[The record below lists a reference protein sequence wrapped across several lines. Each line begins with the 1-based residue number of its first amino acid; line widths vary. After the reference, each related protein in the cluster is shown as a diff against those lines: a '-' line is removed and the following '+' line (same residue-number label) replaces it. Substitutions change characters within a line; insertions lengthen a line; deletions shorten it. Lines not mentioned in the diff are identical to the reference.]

1 MGNLDFGLIGNCTIS
16 ALVDPHGRIV
26 WTCMPRFDGD
36 PVFCS
41 LLNNDGAD
49 GHGSFTIEVQN
60 FTHAEQHYLRNT
72 AILVTLLHDKDGG
85 VVEVTDFIP
94 RCKRYGRTF
103 RPIMIV
109 RRVRPIAGSPLI
121 RVRLQPTYDF
131 GAGRPSIT
139 FGSNHIRYVSP
150 EMVVRLTTDASV
162 TAVMEQTP
170 FILDRDLTLVLG
182 PDETLEDGVGE
193 FGQHFFGETKRY
205 WHEWV
210 RFLGIPF
217 EWQDAVIRA
226 AITLKLSAVDDTGAI
241 IAAPTTSLP
250 EAPAS
255 SRNWDY
261 RYCWLRDGYFVVNAL
276 NRLSV
281 TGTMERYLHFIT
293 SIAATHGARLQPVYR
308 ISGRPDMDENSIP
321 NMQGFRG
328 MGPVRV
334 GNAAY
339 HQVQNDVYGSVI
351 LAASHVFFDQR
362 LEHRGDESLFHRLE
376 DLGEL
381 AREVY
386 DKPDAGLWEL
396 RNSARVHTFSSVMCW
411 VACDRL
417 SRIAAHIGLADRAA
431 YWRKHA
437 DGIHRVICERSF
449 DATRNTFVECFDG
462 KDMDASLL
470 LLKEMDFL
478 AADDP
483 RFAGTVAMVEK
494 ELKHG
499 DLIYRYRKED
509 DFGRPETAF
518 LVCTFWYIDALA
530 ALGRRDEAR
539 DLFEKMLSYRNPHG
553 LLSEDVDPKDL
564 ELWGNFPQTYSMVGL
579 IHSALRLSN
588 SWENAF

>member
-1 MGNLDFGLIGNCTIS
+1 
-16 ALVDPHGRIV
+16 
-26 WTCMPRFDGD
+26 
-36 PVFCS
+36 
-41 LLNNDGAD
+41 
-49 GHGSFTIEVQN
+49 
-60 FTHAEQHYLRNT
+60 
-72 AILVTLLHDKDGG
+72 
-85 VVEVTDFIP
+85 
-94 RCKRYGRTF
+94 
-103 RPIMIV
+103 
-109 RRVRPIAGSPLI
+109 
-121 RVRLQPTYDF
+121 
-131 GAGRPSIT
+131 
-139 FGSNHIRYVSP
+139 
-150 EMVVRLTTDASV
+150 
-162 TAVMEQTP
+162 
-170 FILDRDLTLVLG
+170 
-182 PDETLEDGVGE
+182 
-193 FGQHFFGETKRY
+193 
-205 WHEWV
+205 
-210 RFLGIPF
+210 
-217 EWQDAVIRA
+217 
-226 AITLKLSAVDDTGAI
+226 
-241 IAAPTTSLP
+241 
-250 EAPAS
+250 
-255 SRNWDY
+255 
-261 RYCWLRDGYFVVNAL
+261 
-276 NRLSV
+276 
-281 TGTMERYLHFIT
+281 
-293 SIAATHGARLQPVYR
+293 
-308 ISGRPDMDENSIP
+308 MDENSIP